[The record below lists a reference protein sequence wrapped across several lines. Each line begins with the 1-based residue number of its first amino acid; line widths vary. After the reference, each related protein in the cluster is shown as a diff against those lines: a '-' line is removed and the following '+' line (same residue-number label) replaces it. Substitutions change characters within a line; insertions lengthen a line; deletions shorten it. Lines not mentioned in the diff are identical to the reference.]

1 MAISTAM
8 IKFTNKIFPKVVH
21 PFNLQNQGKETYAKW
36 QYRKG
41 EDTIRF
47 FLEARTAEEMF
58 RGKQVLDMGCE
69 IGRAHV

>member
-1 MAISTAM
+1 MKLHLVKPDLIY
-8 IKFTNKIFPKVVH
+8 PKVVH

-47 FLEARTAEEMF
+47 FLFPGEFVPRF
-58 RGKQVLDMGCE
+58 IDLVKVRRDSHL
-69 IGRAHV
+69 